1 MRSNDGTKSG
11 LVKEIF
17 LKIVLLWNFKG
28 VFQTELLLKSIGV

>member
-1 MRSNDGTKSG
+1 MSAICVRIDDDLKFC

-28 VFQTELLLKSIGV
+28 VSQT